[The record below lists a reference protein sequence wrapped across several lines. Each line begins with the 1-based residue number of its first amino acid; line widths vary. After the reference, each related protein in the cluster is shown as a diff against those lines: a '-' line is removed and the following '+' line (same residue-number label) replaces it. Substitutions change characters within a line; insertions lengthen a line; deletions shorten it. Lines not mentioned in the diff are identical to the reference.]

1 MMLTPEAV
9 CGYLAHLGIAEAP
22 AATENFLV
30 ALTRAHL
37 EVVPFENLDVHY
49 AHKEPSLAAADLY
62 NKVVGNKRGGYCFE
76 LNKLFFLLLTELGFD
91 CRSVAARVINNRPE
105 PCPISHRAVVVTVE
119 GKRYFCDVGFGGA
132 GPKGIL
138 PLDDGTEQ
146 TVAGQPFH
154 ISCEEDG
161 IAISTYENGE
171 LWRVLKFKDE
181 PWLDVDFATL
191 NRYYATYHHS
201 PFLLKRILYIT
212 TEDGWKSLIHQ
223 TFTRMSGDTKIV
235 TELEPDQVKAVIA
248 AEFNLAVPE
257 KK

>member
-1 MMLTPEAV
+1 MNILA
-9 CGYLAHLGIAEAP
+9 YLDRIHCAGPIPVTVEGLQTVTQAHL
-22 AATENFLV
+22 
-30 ALTRAHL
+30 RAI
-37 EVVPFENLDVHY
+37 PFENLLLTDEG
-49 AHKEPSLAAADLY
+49 AEPSLEAEDLFRKIVE
-62 NKVVGNKRGGYCFE
+62 NNRGGYCFE

>member
-1 MMLTPEAV
+1 MNILA
-9 CGYLAHLGIAEAP
+9 YLDRIHCAGPIPVTVEGLQTVTQAHL
-22 AATENFLV
+22 
-30 ALTRAHL
+30 RAI
-37 EVVPFENLDVHY
+37 PFENLLLTDEG
-49 AHKEPSLAAADLY
+49 AEPSLEAEDLFRKIVE
-62 NKVVGNKRGGYCFE
+62 NNRGGYCFE

-138 PLDDGTEQ
+138 PLDDGPEQ

-154 ISCEEDG
+154 ISYEEDG

-201 PFLLKRILYIT
+201 PFLLKRNLYIT

-223 TFTRMSGDTKIV
+223 TFTCMTGGTKIV
-235 TELEPDQVKAVIA
+235 TELEPDQVKTVIA

>member
-1 MMLTPEAV
+1 MNILA
-9 CGYLAHLGIAEAP
+9 YLDRIHCAGPIPVTAEGLQTVTQAHL
-22 AATENFLV
+22 
-30 ALTRAHL
+30 RAI
-37 EVVPFENLDVHY
+37 PFENLLLTDEG
-49 AHKEPSLAAADLY
+49 AEPSLETEDLFRKIVE
-62 NKVVGNKRGGYCFE
+62 NNRGGYCFE

-138 PLDDGTEQ
+138 PLDDGPEQ
-146 TVAGQPFH
+146 IVAGQPFH
-154 ISCEEDG
+154 ISYEEDG
-161 IAISTYENGE
+161 IAICTYENGE

-223 TFTRMSGDTKIV
+223 TFTRMTGGTKIV